1 MAKAEDEKDVSDEGT
16 AVEKLQSDADEQAAA
31 PESESSL
38 DAQEEASEAETSDAE
53 HENGE
58 LDPDTAPE
66 GGLAEKEDLADGDPE
81 DEVEAELEH
90 EESAQE
96 AQTEERPAPPP
107 APAQNTS
114 SFWPAVFGGV
124 IAALL
129 GFIAGRGDVLDGV
142 LPASM
147 QRQAVDLAPI
157 EAETQALAEANS
169 ALIERIDGLEA
180 VIAATP
186 EPVPARDEELI
197 SSVDA
202 LQSALLQMTS
212 RLEAI
217 ESRPEPEPSAPV
229 VDNSGEIAALQSALA
244 DLQAQLSEDEA
255 RARTEAER
263 VLARAALTRVET
275 AVDSGTA
282 FEPALGAL
290 EEVAPVDVPD
300 VLRSA
305 AAEGVPT
312 MSMLREGFPDAARAG
327 LAAARAEVP
336 ESEVQGIGGFI
347 RRQLSVRSV
356 TPREGTDPDAILSR
370 AEAAMKAEDL
380 DTALREMDALPDAA
394 KAAMQGW
401 LDSANA
407 RKAARDATKS
417 LSDSLTVN

>member
-1 MAKAEDEKDVSDEGT
+1 MAKAKDEKDVSDEGT

-58 LDPDTAPE
+58 LDPDAAPE
-66 GGLAEKEDLADGDPE
+66 EGLAEAEDLADGDPE
-81 DEVEAELEH
+81 DEVDAELEH

-114 SFWPAVFGGV
+114 SFWPAIFGGV

-186 EPVPARDEELI
+186 EPVPERDEELI

-244 DLQAQLSEDEA
+244 DLQTQLSEDEA

-401 LDSANA
+401 LDRANA